1 MERVIAVTA
10 YERNSE
16 NNIKEKTEEFVSLI
30 EAADAEVVIQV
41 EQALQKMHPATVIGS
56 GKVDAIKAMISPHAI
71 DAVCF
76 NVELSGSQIRNL
88 EEALGCKIID
98 RTHVILDIFANRAS
112 DREGKLQVKLAQ
124 LRYRLPRLTGYR
136 SYLSRTGGGIG
147 TRGPG
152 EQQLETDRRHIQ
164 REMQQIKRA
173 LSGAEKTRRIKSGRR
188 RRGPLPVVALI
199 GYTNAGKSTVLN
211 GLHALGGGPEKKEV
225 SARNRLFETLS
236 TAHRHAVLPG
246 GASYVLMDTVGFVS
260 DLPTEFIEAFQS
272 TLEEIVHADLILH
285 VIDGSSET
293 IELQI
298 DTTMDMLRRL
308 DSIGIP
314 RMTLINKTDRID
326 SEYSIADK
334 RLPNRLWISAKQE
347 ADIRRVAEKIESM
360 LYPEGAYVWH
370 VPYARQEDFLRRFHH
385 MDFFTVDYEAEGA
398 RFCAYLT
405 NSQKARLK
413 RWEREER

>member
-152 EQQLETDRRHIQ
+152 SSNWKPTAAIF
-164 REMQQIKRA
+164 K
-173 LSGAEKTRRIKSGRR
+173 EKCSKSNAPCLGRR
-188 RRGPLPVVALI
+188 KPVA
-199 GYTNAGKSTVLN
+199 
-211 GLHALGGGPEKKEV
+211 
-225 SARNRLFETLS
+225 
-236 TAHRHAVLPG
+236 
-246 GASYVLMDTVGFVS
+246 
-260 DLPTEFIEAFQS
+260 
-272 TLEEIVHADLILH
+272 
-285 VIDGSSET
+285 
-293 IELQI
+293 
-298 DTTMDMLRRL
+298 
-308 DSIGIP
+308 
-314 RMTLINKTDRID
+314 
-326 SEYSIADK
+326 
-334 RLPNRLWISAKQE
+334 
-347 ADIRRVAEKIESM
+347 
-360 LYPEGAYVWH
+360 
-370 VPYARQEDFLRRFHH
+370 
-385 MDFFTVDYEAEGA
+385 
-398 RFCAYLT
+398 
-405 NSQKARLK
+405 
-413 RWEREER
+413 